1 VSSVLTP
8 VGSRWRRLGAQLARG
23 DAPLFALVRSV
34 GTQVFIVLMNLAT
47 GIITAR
53 LLGAEGRGVYVA
65 ITLWPPLLAMLA
77 TAGLNSALVFRMRR
91 NPGAP
96 DAVAAAALLSSFI
109 SSAVMIVIGALAMP
123 YFLGGYSPA
132 VVLFAQLCLAAVLVN
147 TTQIVIKQAFAGT
160 GQYWYCNL
168 THLLPQLY
176 HLLALVGIA
185 LLATLT
191 ARGAALALFV
201 SGAIAVLSVLPK
213 FLRSMRPRLLE
224 WRRAAVRAELGEINS
239 YSLRAAPAG
248 LVTALIL
255 HSDRLVLI
263 PLLTARE
270 LGFYAVAF
278 SFSRVV
284 QFVQPALQS
293 IFLSH
298 LSGQREADSLRVHDT
313 ACRFLVAA
321 LSAGCVF
328 LWLTGEWLLGFAYGA
343 EFTAAV
349 GIFRLLIVEASLGV
363 LAQVTVQLYMARDRP
378 GLVSAI
384 QAGTLVVSLVLLLV
398 LVPRYGGPGA
408 AVALLCAGAVRWLAL
423 LAGMRF
429 ALKLPLPRPYL
440 NGEDWRY
447 LRSRLR
453 S

>member
-1 VSSVLTP
+1 MAAHLT
-8 VGSRWRRLGAQLARG
+8 RG
-23 DAPLFALVRSV
+23 EAPLFAMFRSV
-34 GTQVFIVLMNLAT
+34 GTQVLIVMMNLAT

-77 TAGLNSALVFRMRR
+77 TAGLNSAVVFRLRR

-96 DAVAAAALLSSFI
+96 DAVAGAALLLGFGW
-109 SSAVMIVIGALAMP
+109 SAVMIIAGAAVLPLFM
-123 YFLGGYSPA
+123 GGYPA
-132 VVLFAQLCLAAVLVN
+132 STILLAQLCLAAVLVN

-160 GQYWYCNL
+160 GQYWFCNL
-168 THLLPQLY
+168 AHLLPQLY

-201 SGAIAVLSVLPK
+201 SGAVAVLSVLPK
-213 FLRSMRPRLLE
+213 FLRTMRPRFV
-224 WRRAAVRAELGEINS
+224 AVRAELRELRS

-248 LVTALIL
+248 LVTAFIL

-298 LSGQREADSLRVHDT
+298 LAGQGDANGQRVHDM
-313 ACRFLVAA
+313 ACRFLIGS
-321 LSAGCVF
+321 LSAACVV
-328 LWLTGEWLLGFAYGA
+328 LWLAGEWLLGFAYGA
-343 EFTAAV
+343 EFAVAV
-349 GIFRLLIVEASLGV
+349 GIFRLLIIEASLGV
-363 LAQVTVQLYMARDRP
+363 LAQVTVQLYLARDRP
-378 GLVSAI
+378 GVVSAI
-384 QAGTLVVSLVLLLV
+384 QAGTLVVSLALLLW
-398 LVPRYGGPGA
+398 LVPRFGGLGA
-408 AVALLCAGAVRWLAL
+408 AIALLSAGAVRWLAL

-429 ALKLPLPRPYL
+429 VLKLPLPRPYL
-440 NGEDWRY
+440 NAEDWRY

-453 S
+453 A

>member
-1 VSSVLTP
+1 MSSVLEP

-23 DAPLFALVRSV
+23 DAPLFALFRSV
-34 GTQVFIVLMNLAT
+34 GTQVLIVLMNLAT

-65 ITLWPPLLAMLA
+65 IALWPPLLAMLA
-77 TAGLNSALVFRMRR
+77 TAGLNSAVVFRMRR
-91 NPGAP
+91 SSGATG
-96 DAVAAAALLSSFI
+96 AVAGAALWSGFLSST
-109 SSAVMIVIGALAMP
+109 VMIVAGAVAMP
-123 YFLGGYSPA
+123 FFLSSYSPA
-132 VVLFAQLCLAAVLVN
+132 VILFAQLCLAAVWVN

-176 HLLALVGIA
+176 HLLALVGLA
-185 LLATLT
+185 LLGTLS
-191 ARGAALALFV
+191 ARAAALALFL
-201 SGAIAVLSVLPK
+201 SGALAVLSVLPK
-213 FLRSMRPRLLE
+213 FLRTMHPRLSEIRTEL
-224 WRRAAVRAELGEINS
+224 AEIRS

-298 LSGQREADSLRVHDT
+298 LAGQGEANSVRVHDT
-313 ACRFLVAA
+313 AFRFLIAG
-321 LSAGCVF
+321 LSAGCVV
-328 LWLTGEWLLGFAYGA
+328 LWLAGEWLLGFAYGA
-343 EFTAAV
+343 EFTAAI
-349 GIFRLLIVEASLGV
+349 GIFRLLVIEASIGV
-363 LAQVTVQLYMARDRP
+363 LVQVSVQLYLARDRP

-384 QAGTLVVSLVLLLV
+384 QAGTLVVSLALLLV
-398 LVPRYGGPGA
+398 LVPLYGGRGA
-408 AVALLCAGAVRWLAL
+408 AIALLCAGTLRWLAL
-423 LAGMRF
+423 LAGIRL

>member
-1 VSSVLTP
+1 MSSVLQP
-8 VGSRWRRLGAQLARG
+8 VSRWRRLGAQLTRG
-23 DAPLFALVRSV
+23 DAPLFSMVRSV

-77 TAGLNSALVFRMRR
+77 TAGLSSAVVFRMRR

-96 DAVAAAALLSSFI
+96 DAVAGAASLSAFF
-109 SSAVMIVIGALAMP
+109 SSTVMIAAGAVAMP
-123 YFLGGYSPA
+123 FFLSGYSPS

-147 TTQIVIKQAFAGT
+147 ATQIVIKQAFAGT
-160 GQYWYCNL
+160 GQYWFCNL

-176 HLLALVGIA
+176 HLLALVA
-185 LLATLT
+185 LALMATLT
-191 ARGAALALFV
+191 ARGAALALFI
-201 SGAIAVLSVLPK
+201 SGAVAVLSVLPR
-213 FLRSMRPRLLE
+213 FVRTMRQCGFHG
-224 WRRAAVRAELGEINS
+224 RAAEVRAELREIRS

-248 LVTALIL
+248 WVSALIL

-270 LGFYAVAF
+270 LGVYAVAF

-298 LSGQREADSLRVHDT
+298 LAGQGEANSLRVHDT
-313 ACRFLVAA
+313 ACRFLITS
-321 LSAGCVF
+321 LSAGCVV
-328 LWLTGEWLLGFAYGA
+328 LWMAGEWLLGFAYGA
-343 EFTAAV
+343 EFTVAV
-349 GIFRLLIVEASLGV
+349 GIFRLLVIEASLGV
-363 LAQVTVQLYMARDRP
+363 LAQVTAQLYFARDRP
-378 GLVSAI
+378 GMVSAI
-384 QAGTLVVSLVLLLV
+384 QAGTLAISLGLLLA
-398 LVPRYGGPGA
+398 LVPRYGGLGA
-408 AVALLCAGAVRWLAL
+408 AIALLGAGAVRWIAL
-423 LAGMRF
+423 LGGMRL

>member
-1 VSSVLTP
+1 MSSVLQPT
-8 VGSRWRRLGAQLARG
+8 GSRWRRLAAHLTRG
-23 DAPLFALVRSV
+23 EAPLFAMVRSV
-34 GTQVFIVLMNLAT
+34 GTQVLIVMMNLAT

-77 TAGLNSALVFRMRR
+77 TAGLNSAVVFRMRR

-96 DAVAAAALLSSFI
+96 EAVAGAALLLTLSG
-109 SSAVMIVIGALAMP
+109 SAVMILVG
-123 YFLGGYSPA
+123 A
-132 VVLFAQLCLAAVLVN
+132 VVLPFFMSGYGAATILFAQLCLAAVVVN

-160 GQYWYCNL
+160 GQYWFCNL
-168 THLLPQLY
+168 AHLLPQLY
-176 HLLALVGIA
+176 HLVALVGIA
-185 LLATLT
+185 LIATLT
-191 ARGAALALFV
+191 ARGAALALFI
-201 SGAIAVLSVLPK
+201 SGALAVLSVLPK
-213 FLRSMRPRLLE
+213 FVRTMRPRFTQ
-224 WRRAAVRAELGEINS
+224 VRAELREMRS

-248 LVTALIL
+248 LVTAFIL

-263 PLLTARE
+263 PLLTPRE

-298 LSGQREADSLRVHDT
+298 LAGQGESNSLRVHDT
-313 ACRFLVAA
+313 ACRFLIAG
-321 LSAGCVF
+321 LSVGCVV
-328 LWLTGEWLLGFAYGA
+328 LWFAGEWLLGFAYGA
-343 EFTAAV
+343 EFAAAV
-349 GIFRLLIVEASLGV
+349 GIFRLLVIEASLGV
-363 LAQVTVQLYMARDRP
+363 LTQVTVQLYLARDRP
-378 GLVSAI
+378 GMVSSI
-384 QAGTLVVSLVLLLV
+384 QAGTLVVSLGLLLV
-398 LVPRYGGPGA
+398 LVPRYGGLGA
-408 AVALLCAGAVRWLAL
+408 AIAL
-423 LAGMRF
+423 LAAGTIRWLVLLGGMKF

>member
-1 VSSVLTP
+1 VSSVIEP
-8 VGSRWRRLGAQLARG
+8 VEPRWRRLGAQLARG

-91 NPGAP
+91 NQGAP
-96 DAVAAAALLSSFI
+96 NAVAGAALVSSFI
-109 SSAVMIVIGALAMP
+109 SSTVMIVVGAIAMP
-123 YFLGGYSPA
+123 YFLSGYSPA

-191 ARGAALALFV
+191 AQGAALALFV
-201 SGAIAVLSVLPK
+201 SGAVAVLSVLPK
-213 FLRSMRPRLLE
+213 FLRTMRPKLFH
-224 WRRAAVRAELGEINS
+224 WRRAGVRAELEELNS

-263 PLLTARE
+263 PLLNARE

-298 LSGQREADSLRVHDT
+298 LSGQGEANSLRVHDT
-313 ACRFLVAA
+313 ASRFLIAA
-321 LSAGCVF
+321 LSVGCVF
-328 LWLTGEWLLGFAYGA
+328 LWFTGEWLLGFAYGT
-343 EFTAAV
+343 EFTAAAGV
-349 GIFRLLIVEASLGV
+349 FRLLIIEASLGV

-384 QAGTLVVSLVLLLV
+384 QAGTLVVSLALLLL
-398 LVPRYGGPGA
+398 LVPRYGGLGA
-408 AVALLCAGAVRWLAL
+408 AIALLSAGAVRWLAL
-423 LAGMRF
+423 LAGMRL

>member
-1 VSSVLTP
+1 M
-8 VGSRWRRLGAQLARG
+8 
-23 DAPLFALVRSV
+23 VRSV
-34 GTQVFIVLMNLAT
+34 GTQVLIVVMNLAT

-77 TAGLNSALVFRMRR
+77 TAGLNSAVVFRMRR

-96 DAVAAAALLSSFI
+96 DAVAGAAMLSGFVSSTLLIAL
-109 SSAVMIVIGALAMP
+109 GALVMP
-123 YFLGGYSPA
+123 FFLSGYSHS
-132 VVLFAQLCLAAVLVN
+132 VVLFAQLCLGAVLVN
-147 TTQIVIKQAFAGT
+147 ATQIVIKQAFAGT
-160 GQYWYCNL
+160 GQYWFCNL

-176 HLLALVGIA
+176 HLLALGALA

-191 ARGAALALFV
+191 PRGAGLALFV
-201 SGAIAVLSVLPK
+201 SGAVAVLSVLPK
-213 FLRSMRPRLLE
+213 FLRTMWPRGSG
-224 WRRAAVRAELGEINS
+224 WRGAEVRAELREIRS
-239 YSLRAAPAG
+239 FSLRAAPAG
-248 LVTALIL
+248 LVSALIL
-255 HSDRLVLI
+255 HSDRLVLL

-298 LSGQREADSLRVHDT
+298 LAGQGEANSLRVHDT
-313 ACRFLVAA
+313 ACRFLIAA
-321 LSAGCVF
+321 LSLGCVV
-328 LWLTGEWLLGFAYGA
+328 LWLAGEWLLGFAYGA

-349 GIFRLLIVEASLGV
+349 AIFRLLVIEASLGV
-363 LAQVTVQLYMARDRP
+363 LAQVTMQLYFSRDRP

-384 QAGTLVVSLVLLLV
+384 QAGTLAISLALLLT
-398 LVPRYGGPGA
+398 LVPRYGGLGA
-408 AVALLCAGAVRWLAL
+408 AIALLCAGGVRWIAL
-423 LAGMRF
+423 LGGVRL

-447 LRSRLR
+447 LRSRLG

>member
-1 VSSVLTP
+1 M
-8 VGSRWRRLGAQLARG
+8 
-23 DAPLFALVRSV
+23 VRSV
-34 GTQVFIVLMNLAT
+34 GTQVLIVMMNLAT
-47 GIITAR
+47 GIMTAR

-77 TAGLNSALVFRMRR
+77 TAGLNSAVVFRMRR

-96 DAVAAAALLSSFI
+96 EAVAGAALLLTLSG
-109 SSAVMIVIGALAMP
+109 SAVMILVG
-123 YFLGGYSPA
+123 A
-132 VVLFAQLCLAAVLVN
+132 VVLPFFMNGYGAATILFAQLCLAAVVVN

-160 GQYWYCNL
+160 GQYWFCNL

-176 HLLALVGIA
+176 HLAALVGIA
-185 LLATLT
+185 LIATLT
-191 ARGAALALFV
+191 ARGAALALFI
-201 SGAIAVLSVLPK
+201 SGALAVLSVLPK
-213 FLRSMRPRLLE
+213 FVRTMRPRFTQ
-224 WRRAAVRAELGEINS
+224 VRAELREMRS

-248 LVTALIL
+248 LVTAFIL

-263 PLLTARE
+263 PLLTPRE

-298 LSGQREADSLRVHDT
+298 LAGQGESNSLRVHDT
-313 ACRFLVAA
+313 ACRFLIAG
-321 LSAGCVF
+321 LSVGCVL
-328 LWLTGEWLLGFAYGA
+328 LWFAGEWLLGFAYGA
-343 EFTAAV
+343 EFAAAV
-349 GIFRLLIVEASLGV
+349 GIFRLLVIEASIGV
-363 LAQVTVQLYMARDRP
+363 LTQVTVQLYLARDRP
-378 GLVSAI
+378 GMVSSI
-384 QAGTLVVSLVLLLV
+384 QAGTLVVSLGLLLV
-398 LVPRYGGPGA
+398 LVPQYGGLGA
-408 AVALLCAGAVRWLAL
+408 AIAL
-423 LAGMRF
+423 LAAGTIRWLVLLGGMKF

>member
-1 VSSVLTP
+1 M
-8 VGSRWRRLGAQLARG
+8 
-23 DAPLFALVRSV
+23 VRSV
-34 GTQVFIVLMNLAT
+34 GTQVLIVMMNLAT
-47 GIITAR
+47 GIMTAR

-77 TAGLNSALVFRMRR
+77 TAGLNSAVVFRMRR

-96 DAVAAAALLSSFI
+96 EAVAGAALLLTLSG
-109 SSAVMIVIGALAMP
+109 SAVMILVG
-123 YFLGGYSPA
+123 A
-132 VVLFAQLCLAAVLVN
+132 VVLPFFMNGYGAATILFAQLCLAAVVVN

-160 GQYWYCNL
+160 GQYWFCNL
-168 THLLPQLY
+168 AHLLPQLY
-176 HLLALVGIA
+176 HLVALVGIA
-185 LLATLT
+185 LIATLT
-191 ARGAALALFV
+191 ARGAALALFI
-201 SGAIAVLSVLPK
+201 SGALAVLSVLPK
-213 FLRSMRPRLLE
+213 FVRTMRPRFTQ
-224 WRRAAVRAELGEINS
+224 VRAELREMRS

-248 LVTALIL
+248 LVTAFIL

-263 PLLTARE
+263 PLLTPRE

-298 LSGQREADSLRVHDT
+298 LAGQGESNSLRVHDT
-313 ACRFLVAA
+313 ACRFLIAG
-321 LSAGCVF
+321 LSVGCVL
-328 LWLTGEWLLGFAYGA
+328 LWFAGEWLLGFAYGA
-343 EFTAAV
+343 EFAAAV
-349 GIFRLLIVEASLGV
+349 GIFRLLVIEASIGV
-363 LAQVTVQLYMARDRP
+363 LTQVTVQLYLARDRP
-378 GLVSAI
+378 GMVSSI
-384 QAGTLVVSLVLLLV
+384 QAGTLVVSLGLLLV
-398 LVPRYGGPGA
+398 LVPQYGGLGA
-408 AVALLCAGAVRWLAL
+408 AIAL
-423 LAGMRF
+423 LAAGTIRWLVLLGGMKF

>member
-1 VSSVLTP
+1 VSSVLP
-8 VGSRWRRLGAQLARG
+8 PFESRWRRMGAQLTRG
-23 DAPLFALVRSV
+23 DAPLFSMVRSV
-34 GTQVFIVLMNLAT
+34 GTQALIVLMNLAT

-77 TAGLNSALVFRMRR
+77 TAGLNSAVVFRMRR

-96 DAVAAAALLSSFI
+96 EAVAGAALLSVFI
-109 SSAVMIVIGALAMP
+109 SSAMMIVVGVVAMP
-123 YFLGGYSPA
+123 YFLKGYSPA
-132 VVLFAQLCLAAVLVN
+132 VLLFAQLCLAAVLVN

-185 LLATLT
+185 SLFTLT

-213 FLRSMRPRLLE
+213 FVRTMRPRFS
-224 WRRAAVRAELGEINS
+224 AVRAEFKEIRS

-248 LVTALIL
+248 WVTALIL

-263 PLLTARE
+263 PLLSARD

-298 LSGQREADSLRVHDT
+298 LAGQGEANSLRVHDT
-313 ACRFLVAA
+313 ACRFLIAS
-321 LSAGCVF
+321 LTAGCVV
-328 LWLTGEWLLGFAYGA
+328 LWFAGEWLLGFAYGA
-343 EFTAAV
+343 EFSSAI
-349 GIFRLLIVEASLGV
+349 GIFRLLIIEASLGV
-363 LAQVTVQLYMARDRP
+363 LAQVTVQLYLSRERP

-384 QAGTLVVSLVLLLV
+384 QAATLAVSLVLLLV
-398 LVPRYGGPGA
+398 LVPRYGGLGA
-408 AVALLCAGAVRWLAL
+408 AIALLCAGAVRWLAL
-423 LAGMRF
+423 LAGMRL

>member
-1 VSSVLTP
+1 MSSVLEPT
-8 VGSRWRRLGAQLARG
+8 GSRWRRLGAQLTRG
-23 DAPLFALVRSV
+23 DAPLFSMVRSV

-53 LLGAEGRGVYVA
+53 LLGPEGRGVYVA

-77 TAGLNSALVFRMRR
+77 TAGLNSAVVFRMRR

-96 DAVAAAALLSSFI
+96 DAVAGAALLSGFI
-109 SSAVMIVIGALAMP
+109 SSSLMIVAGALVMP
-123 YFLGGYSPA
+123 LFLTGYSSS

-147 TTQIVIKQAFAGT
+147 STQIVIKQAFAGT

-176 HLLALVGIA
+176 HLVALVTLA

-191 ARGAALALFV
+191 PRGAALALFV
-201 SGAIAVLSVLPK
+201 SGALAVLSVLPK
-213 FLRSMRPRLLE
+213 FLRTMAPRFK
-224 WRRAAVRAELGEINS
+224 AVRAELKEIRS

-263 PLLTARE
+263 PLLSARE

-298 LSGQREADSLRVHDT
+298 LAGQGEAGSLRVHDT
-313 ACRFLVAA
+313 ACRFLLVA
-321 LSAGCVF
+321 LSAGCVV
-328 LWLTGEWLLGFAYGA
+328 LWLAGEWLLGFAYGA
-343 EFTAAV
+343 EFAAAV
-349 GIFRLLIVEASLGV
+349 GIFRLLVIEASLGV
-363 LAQVTVQLYMARDRP
+363 LAQVTVQLYLARDRP

-384 QAGTLVVSLVLLLV
+384 QAGTLVVSLALLLI
-398 LVPRYGGPGA
+398 LVPRFGGTGA
-408 AVALLCAGAVRWLAL
+408 AIALVCAGAVRWLAL
-423 LAGMRF
+423 LGGMRL

-447 LRSRLR
+447 LRSRLK

>member
-1 VSSVLTP
+1 MSSVFPP
-8 VGSRWRRLGAQLARG
+8 VESRWRRMGAQLTRG
-23 DAPLFALVRSV
+23 DAPLFSMVRSV
-34 GTQVFIVLMNLAT
+34 GTQALIVLMNLAT

-77 TAGLNSALVFRMRR
+77 TAGLNSAVVFRMRR

-96 DAVAAAALLSSFI
+96 EAVAGAALLSVFI
-109 SSAVMIVIGALAMP
+109 SSAMMIVVGVVAMP
-123 YFLGGYSPA
+123 YFLKGYSPA
-132 VVLFAQLCLAAVLVN
+132 VLLFAQLCLAAVLVN

-185 LLATLT
+185 SLFTLT

-213 FLRSMRPRLLE
+213 FVRTMRPRFS
-224 WRRAAVRAELGEINS
+224 AVRAEFKEIRS

-248 LVTALIL
+248 WVTALIL

-263 PLLTARE
+263 PLLSARD

-298 LSGQREADSLRVHDT
+298 LAGQGEANSLRVHDT
-313 ACRFLVAA
+313 ACRFLIAS
-321 LSAGCVF
+321 LTAGCVV
-328 LWLTGEWLLGFAYGA
+328 LWFAGEWLLGFAYGA
-343 EFTAAV
+343 EFSSAI
-349 GIFRLLIVEASLGV
+349 GIFRLLIIEASLGV
-363 LAQVTVQLYMARDRP
+363 LAQVTVQLYLSRERP

-384 QAGTLVVSLVLLLV
+384 QAATLAVSLVLLLV
-398 LVPRYGGPGA
+398 LVPRYGGLGA
-408 AVALLCAGAVRWLAL
+408 AIALLCAGAVRWLAL
-423 LAGMRF
+423 LAGMRL